1 MNSRFLHD
9 NTLIIQLKQHE
20 YIGNFI
26 QKYLTWKSFLYSFEL
41 EFYSVLLVFTQNYSK
56 LVFFGNSILDSLYT
70 RLMKAIRVRVST
82 SVKKEVLVS
91 EYSSEWVLSD
101 HTITHYVIIS
111 FVKFLYSEKATKFCE
126 ISTLLLSTVHTVKCK
141 VEISQNFVA
150 FSEYMNFNNMKNCHN
165 LFLPAYK
172 NTLL

>member
-70 RLMKAIRVRVST
+70 RLMKATRVRVST

-101 HTITHYVIIS
+101 HTSMYYFGSDVWYLLTHNDKACDS
-111 FVKFLYSEKATKFCE
+111 FDSFSKF
-126 ISTLLLSTVHTVKCK
+126 
-141 VEISQNFVA
+141 NFSIQYI
-150 FSEYMNFNNMKNCHN
+150 FIKTS
-165 LFLPAYK
+165 
-172 NTLL
+172 

>member
-20 YIGNFI
+20 YIGNFT

-70 RLMKAIRVRVST
+70 RLMKATRVRVST

-101 HTITHYVIIS
+101 HTTTYPLV
-111 FVKFLYSEKATKFCE
+111 FLAIEYSLK
-126 ISTLLLSTVHTVKCK
+126 TVKPLQSFICFK
-141 VEISQNFVA
+141 RS
-150 FSEYMNFNNMKNCHN
+150 FNLNWFYFIFQMCAVNC
-165 LFLPAYK
+165 L
-172 NTLL
+172 

>member
-20 YIGNFI
+20 YIGNFT

-70 RLMKAIRVRVST
+70 RLMKATRVRVST

-101 HTITHYVIIS
+101 HTSLDCVSYQRSYTQFPIYAIV
-111 FVKFLYSEKATKFCE
+111 FVKNNKICSFTFLIKKISSICIHWLNMRCLYSLQHD
-126 ISTLLLSTVHTVKCK
+126 S
-141 VEISQNFVA
+141 
-150 FSEYMNFNNMKNCHN
+150 
-165 LFLPAYK
+165 
-172 NTLL
+172 